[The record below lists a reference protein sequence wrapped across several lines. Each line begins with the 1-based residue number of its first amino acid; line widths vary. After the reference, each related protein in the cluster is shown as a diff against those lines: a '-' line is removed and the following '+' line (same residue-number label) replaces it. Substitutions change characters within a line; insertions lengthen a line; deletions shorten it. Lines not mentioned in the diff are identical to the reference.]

1 MAAAIGQPLP
11 WMKCLPSSS
20 RNAAAPP
27 RSLRMRSAASIL
39 CWRVLPFKSG
49 RCSRATARPAAR
61 IPARKSC
68 RLTRRENI
76 DISSE
81 TSRPYAFGN
90 NCSASGP
97 RAYVVC
103 GLRTP
108 GFMPDWNTSLS
119 RSRLARCARTALS
132 VRRTSAASSFTVRS
146 FVRKR
151 SRIFPLVLLNN
162 RSRQPICFIN
172 SKIMRI
178 PSKSK
183 ERLTNSSADSVLR
196 RSLFAEKEMP
206 LCF

>member
-1 MAAAIGQPLP
+1 VAAAIGQALP
-11 WMKCLPSSS
+11 WIKCLPSSS
-20 RNAAAPP
+20 RNVAAPP

-39 CWRVLPFKSG
+39 CWRVLPFKSR
-49 RCSRATARPAAR
+49 RCSLATARPAAR

-68 RLTRRENI
+68 GLTRRENI
-76 DISSE
+76 DMRSE

-90 NCSASGP
+90 NCSASSP

-108 GFMPDWNTSLS
+108 GFMPDWETSLS

-132 VRRTSAASSFTVRS
+132 GKRNSAASSLTVRS
-146 FVRKR
+146 LVRKS
-151 SRIFPLVLLNN
+151 SRIFPLVVLNN
-162 RSRQPICFIN
+162 RSRQPICFID

-183 ERLTNSSADSVLR
+183 ECLTTSPADSPRR
-196 RSLFAEKEMP
+196 RSLFAEDGMT

>member
-20 RNAAAPP
+20 RNVAAPP

-39 CWRVLPFKSG
+39 CRRVLPFKSD

-68 RLTRRENI
+68 GLTRRENI

-108 GFMPDWNTSLS
+108 GFMPDCDTSLS

-132 VRRTSAASSFTVRS
+132 VSRSSAASSFTVPS
-146 FVRKR
+146 LVRKR

-162 RSRQPICFIN
+162 RSRQPICFIDL
-172 SKIMRI
+172 KMMTI

-183 ERLTNSSADSVLR
+183 EYLTNSSADSVPKR
-196 RSLFAEKEMP
+196 G
-206 LCF
+206 

>member
-27 RSLRMRSAASIL
+27 SSLRMRTAASIL
-39 CWRVLPFKSG
+39 CRRVLLFKSD

-68 RLTRRENI
+68 GLIRRENI

-81 TSRPYAFGN
+81 TSCPYAFGN

-97 RAYVVC
+97 SAYVAC

-108 GFMPDWNTSLS
+108 GFMPDWDTSLS

-132 VRRTSAASSFTVRS
+132 VRRSSAASSFTVRS
-146 FVRKR
+146 LVRKR

-162 RSRQPICFIN
+162 RARQPICFTDL
-172 SKIMRI
+172 KMMTI

-183 ERLTNSSADSVLR
+183 ECLTNSAADSVPGR
-196 RSLFAEKEMP
+196 G
-206 LCF
+206 